1 MERAFGLV
9 PIHKITHGFGQ
20 ISQILT
26 MMVLTVL
33 AMVNA
38 CTKAT
43 VIMAMDG
50 QAILAQVVPMNML
63 IFVN

>member
-9 PIHKITHGFGQ
+9 AIHKMTHGFGQ
-20 ISQILT
+20 ISQSLT

-33 AMVNA
+33 AMVIA

-50 QAILAQVVPMNML
+50 QLLLAQVL
-63 IFVN
+63 KYISFVN